1 MNASINLNILTQAL
15 HALDIAKNTVKPAD
29 FIEVSRAYCDL
40 AFFLKPIL
48 AAQKIEVLAAE
59 DAEFAAL
66 RSTLIK
72 EGVAA

>member
-1 MNASINLNILTQAL
+1 MNTVPLHILTQAL
-15 HALDIAKNTVKPAD
+15 HALDVAKNTVAAAD
-29 FIEVSRAYCDL
+29 FMEVSRAHIELRFYL
-40 AFFLKPIL
+40 TPIL

-72 EGVAA
+72 EGEHA